1 MLDANRQAT
10 DLEYQGFLADDKE
23 IKRTQAEALARQED
37 NAKRRSTVANT
48 NRKSIHDTNIQR
60 SELEAT
66 RLK

>member
-23 IKRTQAEALARQED
+23 IKRTQAEALKRQEA
-37 NAKRRSTVANT
+37 NAYLRTDVANK
-48 NRKSIHDTNIQR
+48 NRESIHNTNVWR
-60 SELEAT
+60 SQLEAT